1 MIAVIQRVK
10 KASVSVEETVVGSC
24 AFGLLILLGVA
35 ANDTVEDANALAR
48 KIVNLRIFT
57 DENDKLNLSLKD
69 VGGEALVV
77 SNFTLLANYR
87 KGNRPDYL
95 NSARPELAE
104 NLYEYFVELLSR
116 EISHVGKGAFGEHME
131 INTTCDGPIT
141 ITMDSN
147 VLLNKKV

>member
-10 KASVSVEETVVGSC
+10 KASVSVDNNVVGAC
-24 AFGLLILLGVA
+24 GAGLLILLGVA
-35 ANDTVEDANALAR
+35 SGDTEEDAIALSK

-69 VGGEALVV
+69 VSGEALVV
-77 SNFTLLANYR
+77 SNFTLLANYK

-104 NLYEYFVELLSR
+104 KLYR
-116 EISHVGKGAFGEHME
+116 K
-131 INTTCDGPIT
+131 GPISKCSVYAACC
-141 ITMDSN
+141 I
-147 VLLNKKV
+147 V

>member
-10 KASVSVEETVVGSC
+10 KASVSVEKNIVGSC
-24 AFGLLILLGVA
+24 NQGLLILLGVA
-35 ANDTVEDANALAR
+35 ANDTEEDANALAR
-48 KIVNLRIFT
+48 KILNLRIFT
-57 DENDKLNLSLKD
+57 DENDKLNLSIKD
-69 VGGEALVV
+69 VSGEALVV

-104 NLYEYFVELLSR
+104 KLYEYFTRLLSS
-116 EISHVGKGAFGEHME
+116 EISRVETGAFGEHME
-131 INTTCDGPIT
+131 INATCDGPIT